1 MKTTYII
8 YALAWVVPIVLI
20 VLYLTGNISR
30 LPAKPDET
38 LVYMLSI
45 TTVVLSLLTAWLA
58 MKMFAMKPI
67 QARLNTLKGAQ
78 RDATV
83 QLLSRIRIL
92 MILMVVILD
101 FAAFYITGSTSPLY
115 LAAILGVA
123 LIFCWPQKL

>member
-8 YALAWVVPIVLI
+8 YALAWVVPIVLT
-20 VLYLTGNISR
+20 VLYLTGIIPS
-30 LPAKPDET
+30 LSAKANET
-38 LVYMLSI
+38 IVYMLSI
-45 TTVVLSLLTAWLA
+45 TTVVLSLLTTWLA

-78 RDATV
+78 RDASV